1 MRNVMLIARRE
12 YLERVRTKA
21 FIVMTF
27 IFPFMMLGLTI
38 LPGLLA
44 SGVLSNSSKHL
55 AVVASDSKTGELI
68 AGPLRDSQRAVRQ
81 KVQSSFSRG
90 KSTATGSFVVDVD
103 TDTSD
108 KERAV
113 LAEKVRL
120 KQLDGV
126 VWASDEALA
135 AGKIDLI
142 SHDASSAMSN
152 EEIKDSIRNSMR
164 HVALKKKG
172 LGDDEIKN
180 ALDPVKFNVVDEAGN
195 AAKNG
200 FLKIAG
206 AFVMVYMMFFVVL
219 RYGINVMR
227 SVLEEKT
234 SRIMEVMLA
243 SARAEEMMGGKILGV
258 GAVGLTQLA
267 IWFGSGALLS
277 STALIAG
284 NAELKGIVTLQMVLG
299 FLVFFPLGY
308 VLYSTIYA
316 AIGAMM
322 NSEQESQ
329 QISIVVLL
337 PLIFSTMIMFP
348 VVSNPGSGLAFWASI
363 FPLTAPM
370 IMYARITVQMP
381 PAWQVV
387 LSIGLLIL
395 TIYGLVLLCARI
407 YRVGIL
413 MYGKKPTLPEILK
426 WIKYA

>member
-1 MRNVMLIARRE
+1 MLIARRE

-27 IFPFMMLGLTI
+27 LFPFLLLALTV

-44 SGVLSNSSKHL
+44 SGVLSNSAKHL
-55 AVVASDSKTGELI
+55 VVVASDQKTGELI
-68 AGPLRDSQRAVRQ
+68 AGPLRDSQRAVRE
-81 KVQSSFSRG
+81 KVQSSLTLSKR
-90 KSTATGSFVVDVD
+90 KSAATGSFIVDVD

-108 KERAV
+108 KERSV
-113 LAEKVRL
+113 LGEKVRR
-120 KQLDGV
+120 KELDGI
-126 VWASDEALA
+126 VWAGDEALT

-142 SHDASSAMSN
+142 SHDASSTMSN

-164 HVALKKKG
+164 QVALKKKG
-172 LGDDEIKN
+172 LGEEEIKK
-180 ALDPVKFNVVDEAGN
+180 ALDPVTFNVVDEAGN
-195 AAKNG
+195 ASRNG
-200 FLKIAG
+200 FLKIAA
-206 AFVMVYMMFFVVL
+206 AFVMVYMLFFVVML
-219 RYGINVMR
+219 YGINVMR
-227 SVLEEKT
+227 SVLDEKT

-267 IWFGSGALLS
+267 IWFASGALLS

-284 NAELKGIVTLQMVLG
+284 NAALKGVVTPQMVIG
-299 FLVFFPLGY
+299 FLIFFPLGY
-308 VLYSTIYA
+308 VLYSTLYA
-316 AIGAMM
+316 AIGAMV

-329 QISIVVLL
+329 QISMIVLL

-348 VVSNPGSGLAFWASI
+348 VVSNPGSSLAQWASI

-381 PAWQVV
+381 PLWQVG
-387 LSIGLLIL
+387 LSIGLLIA

-413 MYGKKPTLPEILK
+413 MYGKKPNLPEILK